1 MSIETSKEL
10 PDNARRV
17 AVIGSGISGLSA
29 AWLLSRKLD
38 VTLYESEP
46 RLGGHSNTIMVPTKD
61 GALPVDTGFIV
72 YNERNYPNLVALFRE
87 IGVTTSASNMSFA
100 ASLEGGKLEYS
111 GSGLNGLIGQRGN
124 VIRPRFWRMMRDIL
138 RFYREAPALL
148 ARSDLHGISL
158 GEYLDRN
165 GYAPAFV
172 EDHLLPMGA
181 AIWST
186 TARDMRAYPLLAF
199 VRFFASH
206 GLLSLADRPKWRTVL
221 GGSQEY
227 VHRMSV
233 DFADKIRLGTA
244 VRSIVRDNGR
254 VVVTDS
260 KGQADSFTD
269 VVIASHANQALDL
282 LADADQQERA
292 LLGAFRY
299 TNNLAVLHTDENLMP
314 RRKRVWSSWNYIG
327 EDRDED
333 SQPLCVTYWMNR
345 LQNLDMRHPLFVTL
359 NPTRDIDPAKII
371 GCYDYTH
378 PLFDQR
384 ALDAQQQLWR
394 LQGQH
399 NTWFCGAYFGF
410 GFHEDG
416 LQSGLAAAESL
427 ADIRRPWKVR
437 DESGRIA
444 LMPRLEAAE

>member
-1 MSIETSKEL
+1 M
-10 PDNARRV
+10 R
-17 AVIGSGISGLSA
+17 
-29 AWLLSRKLD
+29 

-46 RLGGHSNTIMVPTKD
+46 RLGGHSNTVMVPTKG

-72 YNERNYPNLVALFRE
+72 YNERNYPNLVALLKE
-87 IGVTTSASNMSFA
+87 IGVATAPSNMSFA
-100 ASLEGGKLEYS
+100 ASLDGGKLEYS

-124 VIRPRFWRMMRDIL
+124 VVRPRFWRMMRDIL
-138 RFYREAPALL
+138 RFYREAPALMLRPDL
-148 ARSDLHGISL
+148 AGVSL

-165 GYAPAFV
+165 DFAPAFI

-186 TARDMRAYPLLAF
+186 TASEMRAYPLAAF

-221 GGSQEY
+221 GGSREY
-227 VHRMSV
+227 VRRLSES
-233 DFADKIRLGTA
+233 FANGIRLGVEVA
-244 VRSIVRDNGR
+244 HISREGGR
-254 VVVTDS
+254 VVITDTA
-260 KGQADSFTD
+260 GHADSFTD
-269 VVIASHANQALDL
+269 VVVATHADQAHRL
-282 LADADQQERA
+282 LADADDEERA

-299 TNNLAVLHTDENLMP
+299 TENLAVLHADENLMP
-314 RRKRVWSSWNYIG
+314 RRRRVWSSWNYIG
-327 EDRDED
+327 ESRDET

-345 LQNLDMRHPLFVTL
+345 LQNLDMQHPLFVTL
-359 NPTRDIDPAKII
+359 NPTREIEQSKII
-371 GCYDYTH
+371 GRYQYTH
-378 PLFDQR
+378 PLFDHR

-394 LQGQH
+394 LQGRR

-416 LQSGLAAAESL
+416 LQAGLSAAESVT
-427 ADIRRPWKVR
+427 DVRRPWQVG

-444 LMPRLEAAE
+444 LMPKLEAAE